1 MMKQSPSGELGGVVG
16 LMHETCSY
24 VEKEESHAR
33 KKASGPRVKG
43 SRPAAIGPMLLGLG
57 FIVGGLLCWV
67 KRGDN
72 LMGLARFQWALGPTK
87 IPKIKIT

>member
-1 MMKQSPSGELGGVVG
+1 MYEA
-16 LMHETCSY
+16 CSY
-24 VEKEESHAR
+24 MEKERKNHAG
-33 KKASGPRVKG
+33 KKAGGPHVRG

-57 FIVGGLLCWV
+57 FIIGGLFWWV